1 VSWGGYIPGS
11 FINEKAVQAYEKWL
25 EENPVPFVR
34 MSEEERNNIPMIT
47 EPLPNEPYRPEISEP
62 EPFETV
68 PPRGNLLWAAVDLDG
83 TLAESV
89 WTPDNPTTDIG
100 PVKVY
105 PNGKTAKD
113 LVDELYEAG
122 YKVVVHTS
130 RGYTDLEN
138 IERWLKHHGIRFR
151 QVVCGKLLAAIYID
165 DRNKSIW
172 DETWVPERGE
182 K

>member
-1 VSWGGYIPGS
+1 MIP
-11 FINEKAVQAYEKWL
+11 
-25 EENPVPFVR
+25 
-34 MSEEERNNIPMIT
+34 T
-47 EPLPNEPYRPEISEP
+47 P
-62 EPFETV
+62 EPDEFESL
-68 PPRGNLLWAAVDLDG
+68 PPRENLLWAAVDLDG
-83 TLAESV
+83 TLAEGL
-89 WTPDNPTTDIG
+89 WTPDNPTAEIG

-113 LVDELYEAG
+113 LVDELYDEG

-138 IERWLKHHGIRFR
+138 VERWLDYHEIRYR
-151 QVVCGKLLAAIYID
+151 QVVCGKLLAAVYID

-172 DETWVPERGE
+172 DDSWVPERSS